1 MTSTYN
7 YNPDIIPIYRILIDS
22 TVESFIN
29 ARGKELGMS
38 FRFVSEDNI
47 TSFIMVDLARLI
59 EFSANII
66 SVYRVG
72 RAPATIEHHDID
84 FRGLIQPS

>member
-7 YNPDIIPIYRILIDS
+7 PDRIPIYRILIDS
-22 TVESFIN
+22 TVEKFIN

-47 TSFIMVDLARLI
+47 TSFIMVDLPRLI

-66 SVYRVG
+66 SAYRAG
-72 RAPATIEHHDID
+72 GQPIIEHHDID
-84 FRGLIQPS
+84 FRGLI

>member
-1 MTSTYN
+1 MYD
-7 YNPDIIPIYRILIDS
+7 PDRIAIYRILIDS

-47 TSFIMVDLARLI
+47 TSFIVVDLARLI

-66 SVYRVG
+66 SAYRTG
-72 RAPATIEHHDID
+72 GQPTIEHHDID
-84 FRGLIQPS
+84 FRGLIQPF